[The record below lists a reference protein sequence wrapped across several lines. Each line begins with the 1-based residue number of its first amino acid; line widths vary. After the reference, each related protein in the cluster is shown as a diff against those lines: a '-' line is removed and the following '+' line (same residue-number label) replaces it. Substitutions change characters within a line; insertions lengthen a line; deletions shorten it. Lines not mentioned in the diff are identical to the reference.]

1 MSRVEWAEMANGLF
15 ARVGGLLCLVNPTQ
29 RHDLFFWEVCAP
41 EPEDDVKGRAKT
53 LAEALRRCEEAAR
66 QVAP

>member
-1 MSRVEWAEMANGLF
+1 MEWYETPRGMAARF
-15 ARVGGLLCLVNPTQ
+15 AGLLCLVNPTQ
-29 RHDLFFWEVCAP
+29 RPDLFFWEVCAP